1 MNDKCNEGFKEAVC
15 IHTDKV
21 YDSCRELHYASYKTS
36 KSLTDRGLGLI
47 CFYEKKRKQSIFY
60 FSL

>member
-47 CFYEKKRKQSIFY
+47 
-60 FSL
+60 